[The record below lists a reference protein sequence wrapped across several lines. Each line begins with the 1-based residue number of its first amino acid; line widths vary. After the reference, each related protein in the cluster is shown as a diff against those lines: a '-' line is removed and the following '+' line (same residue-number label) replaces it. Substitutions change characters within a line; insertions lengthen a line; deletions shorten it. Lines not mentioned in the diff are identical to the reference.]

1 MRKIENP
8 FLLALL
14 TFAMTTFGISML
26 VVYCPTPEFDPL
38 ALACTHRLS
47 IGFSLLAGI
56 LFGWLATRDALRAL
70 MLGLG
75 GMFLL

>member
-1 MRKIENP
+1 
-8 FLLALL
+8 
-14 TFAMTTFGISML
+14 
-26 VVYCPTPEFDPL
+26 L